1 MADRLRSLPLRTRLV
16 AGFAAAMLVLLTAA
30 GGVVYWRVQYALDR
44 GLDTELTSA
53 RSVIAPLVGADGTVA
68 SPRAADATGTAWQ
81 VLGADG
87 TVLDSGGPA
96 PARPLVRASELP
108 TDATRTLDVGTLL
121 PVADAPFRV
130 AVTRLDDARDG
141 AAYLLVGVR
150 RDHRDDARD
159 GAAYLLVGV
168 RRDHRDEALRELLLQ
183 MALAGVGALVIASF
197 VGDLLARL
205 ALRPVERYRRRAAEI
220 AAGSSHLRLDVP
232 SDRDDEVTRLGHTL
246 NEMLGA
252 LDESLDRERQFV
264 GDASHELRTPLTV
277 LRSRIQVARRRE
289 RSVAEHEAVLDELAV
304 DVDRLAGLAEQL
316 LALDRG
322 SATRTLPADRADLA
336 DVARR
341 EVARWQAAHPERAA
355 DVVLELP
362 AGPVPVASDGH
373 AHARVVTNLLAN
385 ALVHGAPPVQVVVR
399 RDGGYAVLAVSDAGP
414 GMAPD
419 LLAQATRRFSRAPEA
434 RSRPGSGLGLALVEH
449 LVATAGGE
457 LRLCHGGHHVT
468 SGTPAD
474 VPCRHDDRMTATVL
488 VPLG

>member
-1 MADRLRSLPLRTRLV
+1 MNVADRLRSLPLRTRLV

-30 GGVVYWRVQYALDR
+30 GGFVYWRVQYALDR

-68 SPRAADATGTAWQ
+68 SPGAANATGTAWQ

-130 AVTRLDDARDG
+130 AVTRLGDARDG
-141 AAYLLVGVR
+141 AT
-150 RDHRDDARD
+150 
-159 GAAYLLVGV
+159 YLLVGV

-341 EVARWQAAHPERAA
+341 EVARWQAAHPDRAA
-355 DVVLELP
+355 DVALELP

-373 AHARVVTNLLAN
+373 AHARIVTNLLAN
-385 ALVHGAPPVQVVVR
+385 ALVHGAPPVRVVVR

>member
-1 MADRLRSLPLRTRLV
+1 MNVADRLRSLPLRTRLV

-30 GGVVYWRVQYALDR
+30 GGFVYWRVQYALDR

-68 SPRAADATGTAWQ
+68 SPGAADATGTAWQ

-130 AVTRLDDARDG
+130 AVTRLG
-141 AAYLLVGVR
+141 
-150 RDHRDDARD
+150 DARD

>member
-1 MADRLRSLPLRTRLV
+1 MNVGERLRSLPLRTRLV

-30 GGVVYWRVQYALDR
+30 GAFVYWRVQYALDR

-53 RSVIAPLVGADGTVA
+53 RSVIAPLVGAGGTVA
-68 SPRAADATGTAWQ
+68 SPGAANATGTAWQ
-81 VLGADG
+81 VLAADG

-96 PARPLVRASELP
+96 PARPLVRASQLP

-130 AVTRLDDARDG
+130 AVSRLGDG
-141 AAYLLVGVR
+141 
-150 RDHRDDARD
+150 RD

-197 VGDLLARL
+197 VGDQLARL

-289 RSVAEHEAVLDELAV
+289 RSVTEHEAVLDELAV
-304 DVDRLAGLAEQL
+304 DVDRLTGLAEQL
-316 LALDRG
+316 LELDRG
-322 SATRTLPADRADLA
+322 AATRTLPAGRTDLA
-336 DVARR
+336 GVVRR
-341 EVARWQAAHPERAA
+341 EVARWQAAHPDRAA
-355 DVVLELP
+355 DVVLEP
-362 AGPVPVASDGH
+362 PTGPVPVASDGH
-373 AHARVVTNLLAN
+373 AHARIVTNLLAN
-385 ALVHGAPPVQVVVR
+385 ALVHGTPPVRVVVR
-399 RDGGYAVLAVSDAGP
+399 RDSGYAVLAVSDAGP
-414 GMAPD
+414 GMSPD

-457 LRLCHGGHHVT
+457 LRLCCDGHHST
-468 SGTPAD
+468 SGISAN
-474 VPCRHDDRMTATVL
+474 VPCRHDDRMTATAL